1 MNVIDTNTVLVP
13 AGSYILGDPCYTI
26 PDNMWGDLLLNCGS
40 FGCDGRGK
48 PVGRI
53 TYNDVTYCVLG
64 FFTAFGDGN
73 YRGTDD
79 LHYGVD
85 SGIIGLVPLALAE
98 QVNKRSVIQNSDLY
112 SIITFDQPTICRS
125 ESGTLTFGHVVI
137 DTRYEEDEEDEEDVE
152 YDDGI

>member
-1 MNVIDTNTVLVP
+1 MQAKRALLV
-13 AGSYILGDPCYTI
+13 AS
-26 PDNMWGDLLLNCGS
+26 
-40 FGCDGRGK
+40 
-48 PVGRI
+48 
-53 TYNDVTYCVLG
+53 CVLG

-73 YRGTDD
+73 YRGSDG

-85 SGIIGLVPLALAE
+85 SGTIGLVPLALAE

-112 SIITFDQPTICRS
+112 SIITFDQPTICQS

-137 DTRYEEDEEDEEDVE
+137 DTRYEEDEVEDAE